1 MLSALGVTVAVVSAL
16 LLYLASPNCR
26 RPQAVARRRLLGW
39 SGAAAALLALALL
52 VVALGAGAGL
62 SAMLAA
68 WMLGLIVL
76 PYLALALPAVTN
88 TAATS
93 AAAEPD

>member
-1 MLSALGVTVAVVSAL
+1 MLSALGVTAALVSAL

-26 RPQAVARRRLLGW
+26 RPRARARRRLLGW
-39 SGAAAALLALALL
+39 SGAAAALLALVLL

-76 PYLALALPAVTN
+76 PYLALALPA
-88 TAATS
+88 ATD

>member
-1 MLSALGVTVAVVSAL
+1 MLSALGVIAAFASAL

-26 RPQAVARRRLLGW
+26 RPQVAVRRRALRW
-39 SGAAAALLALALL
+39 SGGAAALLALALL

-68 WMLGLIVL
+68 WMLCLIVL
-76 PYLALALPAVTN
+76 PYLALALPAAVDT
-88 TAATS
+88 T
-93 AAAEPD
+93 AEPD